1 VEPSFGLHAVLG
13 KGKLAIAEPDSVALG
28 RYTRYALISL
38 GVWNSLGDQIA
49 AKSSTR
55 GVLEAVAEG
64 QSSLGVVMET
74 DALTDKRVRIVDI
87 FPLDSHPPIA
97 YVIAATPGAQAGTSR
112 FMSFLRGSGSRDVF
126 ERHGFRP
133 AQ

>member
-1 VEPSFGLHAVLG
+1 MAV
-13 KGKLAIAEPDSVALG
+13 G
-28 RYTRYALISL
+28 RYARYALISL
-38 GVWNSLGDQIA
+38 GVWNSVGDQLA
-49 AKSSTR
+49 AQGSTR
-55 GVLEAVAEG
+55 GVLEAVAGG

-74 DALTDKRVRIVDI
+74 DALTDKRVRIVDV

-112 FMSFLRGSGSRDVF
+112 FMSFLRDSGSRDVF